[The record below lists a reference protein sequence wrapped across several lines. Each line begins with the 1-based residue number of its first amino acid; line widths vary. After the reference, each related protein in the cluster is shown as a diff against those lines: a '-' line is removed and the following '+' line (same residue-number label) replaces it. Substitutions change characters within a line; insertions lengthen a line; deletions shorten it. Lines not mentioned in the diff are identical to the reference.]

1 MIKEFH
7 MNINF
12 ENYIYNGAWYG
23 TEKVE
28 FNGQNFDVDVQI
40 DGYDESIIPESG
52 KSVFL
57 NFLHKLNGYTAKI
70 AEAVFQYYCV
80 RREELGYSY
89 EFNADYPAISKSE
102 KILKMIT
109 LIGITVPDQDDYDE
123 ATVSLVFNCTWD
135 KENGVGICFIGED
148 IDDIGFQDIAM

>member
-28 FNGQNFDVDVQI
+28 FNGQSFDVDVQI

-80 RREELGYSY
+80 RREELGYLD

-102 KILKMIT
+102 EILKMIT

-123 ATVSLVFNCTWD
+123 AAISLVFNCTWD

>member
-1 MIKEFH
+1 
-7 MNINF
+7 MNIDF

-28 FNGQNFDVDVQI
+28 FNGQSFDVDVQI

-80 RREELGYSY
+80 RREELGYSD
-89 EFNADYPAISKSE
+89 EFNADYSAISKSE
-102 KILKMIT
+102 EILKMIT

-123 ATVSLVFNCTWD
+123 AAVSLVFNCTWD

-148 IDDIGFQDIAM
+148 IDDVGFQDIAM